1 MAHEDVGAPVPFAAP
16 AKGTV
21 VLYRGATLIDGTGGA
36 ARPATSIV
44 VDGDRIRT
52 VAPDGEIPVALL
64 AEAEVVDLQG
74 AFVVPGLIDSHQHI
88 ATPPNRPVAE
98 AALRRQV
105 YGGVTA
111 IRDMADDLRHVA
123 DLARSTL
130 VGEIPGPDIH
140 YAALTAGPGFFDDPR
155 TWQVTQGAVPG
166 HVPWMQ
172 AVTEE
177 TDLPL
182 AVARAAGTYATAVKI
197 YADLPG
203 SLVSAITAE
212 AHRQGLGVWAH
223 AAVFPASP
231 AEVVE
236 AGVDSV
242 SHVHLLVHEFAGR
255 ALTTYKD
262 KPPVDRDRFLAGDD
276 PEMAGLFARM
286 RERGTVL
293 DATNTLWD
301 WLADDADTP
310 EEKTRARDNAELSAA
325 LTAQAFGAGVEISA
339 GTDYETAPG
348 QPYPSVHDELVFL
361 VERCGMPAAQAIRS
375 ATLVGARSMDAED
388 SMGTVAEGKLAN
400 FVVLKDDPLADIRNL
415 RTVTT
420 VVKRGLRLDRSEFT
434 QESAPAANTS
444 DASGPAGTTT
454 DPEGTNGR

>member
-1 MAHEDVGAPVPFAAP
+1 MAHEDVGAPAPFAAP

-44 VDGDRIRT
+44 VDGERIRT

-111 IRDMADDLRHVA
+111 IRDMADDLRHIA

-155 TWQVTQGAVPG
+155 TWQVSQGAVPG
-166 HVPWMQ
+166 QVPWMQ
-172 AVTEE
+172 AITEE

-203 SLVSAITAE
+203 PLVAAITAE
-212 AHRQGLGVWAH
+212 AHRQGLSVWAH

-231 AEVVE
+231 AEVVA

-242 SHVHLLVHEFAGR
+242 SHVHLLVHEFAER

-262 KPPVDRDRFLAGDD
+262 KPPVDRDRFLDGDD

-293 DATNTLWD
+293 DATNTLWE

-310 EEKTRARDNAELSAA
+310 EEKTRARENAELSAA
-325 LTAQAFGAGVEISA
+325 LTAQAYRAGVEIST

-348 QPYPSVHDELVFL
+348 QPFPSVHDELVFL
-361 VERCGMPAAQAIRS
+361 VERCGVPAAQAIRS
-375 ATLVGARSMDAED
+375 ATLVGARSMGAED
-388 SMGTVAEGKLAN
+388 SMGTVAAGKLAN
-400 FVVLKDDPLADIRNL
+400 FVVLEDDPLADIRNL
-415 RTVTT
+415 RTVTS
-420 VVKRGLRLDRSEFT
+420 VVKRGLRLHRAEFT
-434 QESAPAANTS
+434 SENA
-444 DASGPAGTTT
+444 TTT
-454 DPEGTNGR
+454 AQEGTNPR